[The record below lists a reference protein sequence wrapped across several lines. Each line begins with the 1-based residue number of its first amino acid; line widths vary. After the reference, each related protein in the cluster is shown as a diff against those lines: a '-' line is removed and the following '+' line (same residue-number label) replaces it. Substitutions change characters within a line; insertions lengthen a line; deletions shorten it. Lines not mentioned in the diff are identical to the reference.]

1 MTIEQP
7 SKTKTSF
14 YRRLY
19 VAHLIAT
26 GIHSVPAITAVSGMP
41 RRTTQDTI
49 ANLKEL
55 DIDCEFIGGTK
66 NGHYR
71 INDWGPIS
79 QNWVKSHFS
88 HIAKV
93 LDYPATLAS
102 GKS

>member
-19 VAHLIAT
+19 AAHMITA

-41 RRTTQDTI
+41 RRTAQDTI

-79 QNWVKSHFS
+79 QIWVNSHFT
-88 HIAKV
+88 HIAKI
-93 LDYPATLAS
+93 LGYPATLTS
-102 GKS
+102 NKS